1 MKALR
6 TLLLLN
12 IGLLTFVACKAARS
26 TGGPEKSLTSE
37 QLQVYSD
44 FLERFSKLHF
54 TSLSNRTFPF
64 DLSAVDRDAPCLRGL
79 QFEAVRESTK
89 TVHSLTSNVLRG
101 RSIPLV
107 SAQDESE
114 ILKQRDAKKATQGT
128 DSTAEGSDAAKDLG
142 ILALSEVIFDKSHRY
157 AVLRYVL
164 LCGSRCNS
172 GAILVLEKVGSQWT
186 PIRHACSVTM
196 NQDEPRPQ
204 H

>member
-1 MKALR
+1 MKMLR
-6 TLLLLN
+6 VLLLLN
-12 IGLLTFVACKAARS
+12 FGLLLLASCKSGASTPRS
-26 TGGPEKSLTSE
+26 QESLTSE
-37 QLQVYSD
+37 QSQVYSD

-64 DLSAVDRDAPCLRGL
+64 DLSTVAKDAPCLHDL
-79 QFEAVRESTK
+79 QFEGAREASK
-89 TVHSLTSNVLRG
+89 IVHSLTPNVLRG

-107 SAQDESE
+107 SAQEESE
-114 ILKQRDAKKATQGT
+114 ILKQRDAKKATQST
-128 DSTAEGSDAAKDLG
+128 DSPIDGSDARKDLG
-142 ILALSEVIFDKSHRY
+142 ILALSEVIFDKSHSY